1 MKHPRAPHWFG
12 HQHYREL
19 SIPEG
24 IADWLM
30 DPSSLTARLLRTCP
44 GAFEVRLLG
53 QRRTRPD
60 PSEAR
65 ALGLRL
71 GAEVVSREVQLLCE
85 DEPVVFA
92 RSIIPFAT
100 LHGRHRRL
108 AFLGERPLGAYLF
121 AQTSLV
127 RDQVELSCIRP
138 GERLYEIATAGLDV
152 GGDCIWGRRSLFR
165 LGNKRLLVSEFFLP
179 SLLNRIS

>member
-12 HQHYREL
+12 RKHYREL
-19 SIPEG
+19 SIPAG
-24 IADWLM
+24 ISDWLT
-30 DPSSLTARLLRTCP
+30 DPSSLTARLQRACP

-53 QRRTRPD
+53 QHRTRPD
-60 PSEAR
+60 HSEAR

-71 GAEVVSREVQLLCE
+71 GVEVVSREVQLLCGGV
-85 DEPVVFA
+85 PVVFA
-92 RSIIPFAT
+92 RSVIPFRT

-121 AQTSLV
+121 AQRALV

-138 GERLYEIATAGLDV
+138 GEKLYEIATAGIDTHGEYV
-152 GGDCIWGRRSLFR
+152 WGRRSLFR
-165 LGNKRLLVSEFFLP
+165 LGRKRLLVSEFFLP
-179 SLLNRIS
+179 TLLRLSS